1 MIHHREIFD
10 LLHVHMS
17 SQYHFLS
24 IYLQEQKLTD
34 KENETIANV
43 YYGLGEAG
51 AFQSAVKIYAA
62 LKAKGIKKIGLKK
75 IGYCT
80 SEIRRLG
87 QAFQHLDT

>member
-1 MIHHREIFD
+1 MNDLIHF
-10 LLHVHMS
+10 L
-17 SQYHFLS
+17 YHDAPSRNIRFAPCSYVESISFLS

-75 IGYCT
+75 IGY
-80 SEIRRLG
+80 
-87 QAFQHLDT
+87 